1 MAGIFE
7 ALRSEYGPRGFT
19 VNETRD
25 GVEVR
30 GKVCRV
36 LIYSDGSAKV
46 RYLRNSYSHP
56 YAGMDPIRALE
67 IFENLEGI

>member
-1 MAGIFE
+1 MAGIVE
-7 ALRSEYGPRGFT
+7 ALRSEYEPRGFK
-19 VNETRD
+19 VSEIRD

-46 RYLRNSYSHP
+46 RYLKNSYSHP
-56 YAGMDPIRALE
+56 YAGMDPIEALE
-67 IFENLEGI
+67 KFESLEGI